1 MYPSIEPKV
10 ESLGLRTL
18 PMFKDLQVSALL
30 VCIMITPSPTL
41 KKFSTHFS
49 LALAMSLFH
58 SCSDESVETV
68 EKETLLNTVVEQ
80 KNPPVSKVSP
90 DYQFPVVYVEEL
102 DQFQEFF
109 KEQHETSFSHLAN
122 KNWMSYTAGKD
133 GILTKILLFGKPNYM
148 VSEHYGSAMGGFV
161 RAGNPKTGP
170 KFGSWELSRDDIV
183 NQLSGQ
189 GLAEREAGWITIR
202 LKGEIPQ
209 EAGKTY
215 FLICDRISEGRPWF
229 GAFAFGDG
237 NPYLAGR
244 HWLHP
249 EHDLVFRTYIGKT
262 AEQIEREQKTLN
274 NTSPPIKNIAVT
286 TSPILQPPPPKPMGK
301 TSALVESSSSA
312 ETSGNEK
319 TGTDVNPHF
328 LPAKTESRS
337 NDAADNPPNLTSSET
352 IKIVDLNSDS
362 NSTENKKQK
371 SLFDRLF
378 KKTND

>member
-1 MYPSIEPKV
+1 
-10 ESLGLRTL
+10 
-18 PMFKDLQVSALL
+18 MFKDLQVSALL
-30 VCIMITPSPTL
+30 VCMIFSLSPSL
-41 KKFSTHFS
+41 KKFSPHFS

-58 SCSDESVETV
+58 SCSDDSVETE
-68 EKETLLNTVVEQ
+68 EKETLPTTMVEQ
-80 KNPPVSKVSP
+80 KNTPVSPVPS
-90 DYQFPVVYVEEL
+90 DFQFPVVYVEEL
-102 DQFQEFF
+102 DQVQEFF
-109 KEQHETSFSHLAN
+109 KEQHETSFSHLTN

-161 RAGNPKTGP
+161 RAGNPNTGP

-202 LKGEIPQ
+202 LRGEIPQ

-237 NPYLAGR
+237 NPYLPGR

-249 EHDLVFRTYIGKT
+249 GHDLVFRTYVGKT

-274 NTSPPIKNIAVT
+274 NTSPPVKNIAVT
-286 TSPILQPPPPKPMGK
+286 TNPILQPPPPKPLGK
-301 TSALVESSSSA
+301 PSVLVENSSPA
-312 ETSGNEK
+312 ETFGSDK
-319 TGTDVNPHF
+319 ADTDVKPPFLQATTEKGSKNAAANPQ
-328 LPAKTESRS
+328 
-337 NDAADNPPNLTSSET
+337 NLESSET
-352 IKIVDLNSDS
+352 IELIGLNSES
-362 NSTENKKQK
+362 NSTEEKKQK

-378 KKTND
+378 KKKNE